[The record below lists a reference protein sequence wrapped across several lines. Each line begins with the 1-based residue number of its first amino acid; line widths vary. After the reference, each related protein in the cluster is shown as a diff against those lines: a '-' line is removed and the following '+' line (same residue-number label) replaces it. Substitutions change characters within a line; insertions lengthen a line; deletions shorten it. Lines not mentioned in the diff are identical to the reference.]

1 MDAYELIK
9 KAIKEYSMPNTDQ
22 KILVGFSGGGDSVCL
37 LSVLYELGY
46 KLTAAHLN
54 HNMRATAERDM
65 LFCEKFCR
73 EKGIDF
79 VSHTVPKDSLKNELE
94 ARKARYDFFY
104 KVMKEKNIKYLAT
117 AHNKNDFSESVILHL
132 LRGASLDGISG
143 ISPNYKNI
151 IRPLILVKKSE
162 VLEYL
167 NNNNIPYMRD
177 ETNEQ
182 DIYTRN
188 KIRNNLIPW
197 IEKEINPKIIDT
209 LFGSAEL
216 FKEDSEFLHELSYDA
231 FLSLKKD
238 SGIKTKELKKQKNPI
253 KSRVI
258 ELLWKEKS
266 GIKENLS
273 KVYIDAVFHLLE
285 KENGKEVHL
294 PFGFEARV
302 ERDILYIQKRE
313 KTDYF
318 EEKLVLGEYV
328 FLDKIGKK
336 VGIFESEPGIK
347 LGMSGEDLWVRQRKN
362 GDKFKPVGLSGTK
375 SVSDFLTD
383 IKMPKNERDKV
394 PVITKDG
401 QIVAVGD
408 KRISEDFKPS
418 GDKKNIYL
426 RIMEI

>member
-9 KAIKEYSMPNTDQ
+9 KAIKEYSMPDTEEE
-22 KILVGFSGGGDSVCL
+22 ILVGFSGGGDSVCL
-37 LSVLYELGY
+37 LSVLHCLGY

-65 LFCEKFCR
+65 LFCDKFCK

-79 VSHTVPKDSLKNELE
+79 VSYTVPEGSLKNELQ
-94 ARKARYDFFY
+94 AREARYDFFD

-117 AHNKNDFSESVILHL
+117 AHNKNDFAESVILHL
-132 LRGASLDGISG
+132 LRGASLDGLSG
-143 ISPNYKNI
+143 IRPRFKNI

-167 NNNNIPYMRD
+167 KKNNIPYMTD

-197 IEKEINPKIIDT
+197 IEKEINPSVTDT
-209 LFGSAEL
+209 LFQSAHL
-216 FKEDSEFLHELSYDA
+216 LKEDSEFLAELSYNA
-231 FLSLKKD
+231 FLSMQTD
-238 SGIKTKELKKQKNPI
+238 GGINLEELKKQKNPI

-266 GIKENLS
+266 EREENLS
-273 KVYIDAVFHLLE
+273 KVYIDAVLDLIL
-285 KENGKEVHL
+285 KENGKSIHL
-294 PFGFEARV
+294 PHGFEARL
-302 ERDILYIQKRE
+302 ERDILFISKRE

-318 EEKLVLGEYV
+318 EEKLRLGEYV
-328 FLDKIGKK
+328 FLDEIGKK
-336 VGIFESEPGIK
+336 VGIFETSPGIK
-347 LGMSGEDLWVRQRKN
+347 LGVSGTELSVRQRKN
-362 GDKFKPVGLSGTK
+362 GDKFKPLGLSGTK

-383 IKMPKNERDKV
+383 IKMPKTERDKV
-394 PVITKDG
+394 PIITEDGKIVSVG
-401 QIVAVGD
+401 QI
-408 KRISEDFKPS
+408 RISEDFKPS
-418 GDKKNIYL
+418 KDKKNIYL